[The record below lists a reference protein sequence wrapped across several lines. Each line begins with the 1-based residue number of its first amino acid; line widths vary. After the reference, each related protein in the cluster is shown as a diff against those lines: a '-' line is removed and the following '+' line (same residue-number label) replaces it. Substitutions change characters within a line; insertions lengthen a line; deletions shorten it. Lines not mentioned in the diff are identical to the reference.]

1 MTFIELLKVII
12 IGIVEG
18 ITEWLPISSTGHM
31 ILIDEF
37 IKLNVTDTFKE
48 MFLVVIQLGAILAV
62 VCLYFHKLNPFSP
75 KKSEKEKKDTF
86 AIWGRVIVGCIPA
99 VILGFL
105 LDDWLNKHFYNY
117 QTVAV
122 TLILY
127 GILFIVLE
135 NRNEKRDFSVKN
147 FNQMSLGKAF
157 AIGCFQCLSMIPG
170 TSRSGSTILG
180 AMLLGV
186 NRKISAE
193 FSFFMAIPI
202 MFGASL
208 LKLLKFGFSFTGA
221 EIITL
226 LVGMVVA
233 FVVSVLAIKFL
244 MSYIQRK
251 DFKVFGYYRII
262 LGVLV
267 LLYFLVL
274 A

>member
-62 VCLYFHKLNPFSP
+62 VCLYFHKLNPFYP
-75 KKSEKEKKDTF
+75 KKNEKEKKDTF

-105 LDDWLNKHFYNY
+105 LDDWLNKYFYNY